1 MKRNA
6 IKDVEDADNKN
17 LKEFKKINA
26 LINYQILTNIIKLI
40 KLNLVPQ
47 VKVLSGKYRHNTSNY
62 WELGFALCAGNA
74 EMGLLCQNHMQ
85 SMKKEN

>member
-1 MKRNA
+1 MIDR
-6 IKDVEDADNKN
+6 EYS
-17 LKEFKKINA
+17 
-26 LINYQILTNIIKLI
+26 LII
-40 KLNLVPQ
+40 LNLVPQ

-85 SMKKEN
+85 SMKKRTDLAESQGVYCGTRWDRKEKSVGRIAH

>member
-1 MKRNA
+1 M
-6 IKDVEDADNKN
+6 
-17 LKEFKKINA
+17 
-26 LINYQILTNIIKLI
+26 IIF
-40 KLNLVPQ
+40 NLVPQ